1 MPTIILIGDSDT
13 GHDNHGPTKA
23 ITGSSTVKV
32 DGKAV
37 ARLGDTLA
45 PHGEHSRTIISGSN
59 SVFIDGKPAA
69 RAGDTISCGGVL
81 IGNASVKVG

>member
-1 MPTIILIGDSDT
+1 
-13 GHDNHGPTKA
+13 
-23 ITGSSTVKV
+23 
-32 DGKAV
+32 
-37 ARLGDTLA
+37 
-45 PHGEHSRTIISGSN
+45 TIISGSN

>member
-13 GHDNHGPTKA
+13 GHDHHGPTNV

-45 PHGEHSRTIISGSN
+45 PHGE
-59 SVFIDGKPAA
+59 
-69 RAGDTISCGGVL
+69 
-81 IGNASVKVG
+81 